1 MSGLRPLQPWQPAPP
16 PPRQPSFS
24 TPARPKISAACEACR
39 KRKSRCSGD
48 RPVCRR
54 CQEKNL
60 ECVYKTASTETHSQA
75 LKRKYTQAQHK
86 TSQYAEL
93 YGLLAT
99 LSDDEAQGVLRRIR
113 SGADVDTILNQ
124 IRAGDLLLQMALIP
138 ETRYRYEFPYIS
150 DMPESLLPNNP
161 YLDSLVY
168 EAASLYSGP
177 NQNNFTD
184 HRNVSLSRNQ
194 SPYLKP
200 LHSAQ
205 VIDPL
210 LSAAKPSTWTA
221 VCANDALM
229 RELLNVYLR
238 CEYFPHAVFQKDYF
252 LEDMASGRD
261 TFCSSLLVNAL
272 LAYSCICYSRFRDR
286 AEYWNPQTLLYRF
299 LAEAKRLWELE
310 ADTPRVTTAQAGV
323 ILNTL
328 HNICG
333 LDKFGRAY
341 TTHALSLAHT
351 LRLFD
356 DTEEVQD
363 QRTRD
368 GRRFTAWVLYNYE
381 TLTAYHFM
389 HPPTLKHPPRVA
401 LPDPLRDPR
410 WYGEVW
416 LKYPLETTLFP
427 AHFGQF
433 FKARCRF
440 LQIMNKVCE
449 VYFAD
454 GAHVTLD
461 QANAFYTQFRNWQ
474 YSLPDCLKPRF
485 IVYPGHFNLHLYH
498 QNLIMTLYER
508 FVPQPVSQSPS
519 PQEIVSLATKH
530 LLTLIRIY
538 YLRHGFNETDVFI
551 CQPLALVAFMCLDTI
566 DKQTNDFDLEATRS
580 TLFLAAKGLR
590 DQARSHYVAESLF
603 QVVKGRMRPE
613 ELNLM
618 RGIASIEDVH
628 DTGTRG
634 PMQAVHSVWPVD
646 IMSKSDDIEAN
657 SLSNLVEQFAM
668 ASPDTQQGQ
677 RELQ

>member
-1 MSGLRPLQPWQPAPP
+1 MSGLRALQPRPSAPT
-16 PPRQPSFS
+16 PPRQPSFNS
-24 TPARPKISAACEACR
+24 PARPKVPAACEACR

-48 RPVCRR
+48 RPACRR
-54 CQEKNL
+54 CEEKNL
-60 ECVYKTASTETHSQA
+60 ECVYKTVSTETHSQA
-75 LKRKYTQAQHK
+75 LKRKYSQSQHK

-124 IRAGDLLLQMALIP
+124 IRAGDLLLQMALTP
-138 ETRYRYEFPYIS
+138 ETRFRYEFPYIS
-150 DMPESLLPNNP
+150 DMPESLLQNNP
-161 YLDSLVY
+161 YLDSLIY
-168 EAASLYSGP
+168 EAASLYPSP
-177 NQNNFTD
+177 INQNVTLYR
-184 HRNVSLSRNQ
+184 HQ

-200 LHSAQ
+200 LHSAE

-229 RELLNVYLR
+229 RELLNVYFR
-238 CEYFPHAVFQKDYF
+238 CEYLPHTAFQKDYF

-272 LAYSCICYSRFRDR
+272 LAYTCICYSKFGDR
-286 AEYWNPQTLLYRF
+286 AQYWNPQTLLYRF

-310 ADTPRVTTAQAGV
+310 ANIPRVTTVQAGL
-323 ILNTL
+323 ILNTVL
-328 HNICG
+328 NICG

-341 TTHALSLAHT
+341 TTQALNLAHS
-351 LRLFD
+351 LQLFD
-356 DTEEVQD
+356 DNEEVQD

-368 GRRFTAWVLYNYE
+368 GRCFTAWVLYNYE
-381 TLTAYHFM
+381 TFTAYHFM
-389 HPPTLKHPPRVA
+389 HPPLLKHPPRMA
-401 LPDPLRDPR
+401 LPDPLANER
-410 WYGEVW
+410 WYGQVW

-427 AHFGQF
+427 THYGQF
-433 FKARCRF
+433 FKARCQF

-454 GAHVTLD
+454 DADVTLD
-461 QANAFYTQFRNWQ
+461 QANIFYIQFRNWQ
-474 YSLPDCLKPRF
+474 FGLPECLKPRY
-485 IVYPGHFNLHLYH
+485 IVHPGHFNLHLYH
-498 QNLIMTLYER
+498 QNLIITLYER
-508 FVPQPVSQSPS
+508 FIPHPVSQSPN
-519 PQEIVSLATKH
+519 PQEIVSIATKH

-566 DKQTNDFDLEATRS
+566 DKQTPGFDLESTRS

-590 DQARSHYVAESLF
+590 DQAQSHYVAESLF
-603 QVVKGRMRPE
+603 QVVKGRMRQE

-628 DTGTRG
+628 DEGTKG
-634 PMQAVHSVWPVD
+634 PMQAVHSVWPVGV
-646 IMSKSDDIEAN
+646 MSKSDEVEVN
-657 SLSNLVEQFAM
+657 SLSSLVEQFAM
-668 ASPDTQQGQ
+668 ASPDSQQGQ